1 MSNSKTYEIPA
12 GTVPSLSG
20 QVAIA
25 VVPVNPTTGDPI
37 LGGGGG
43 GGGDTSNI
51 KTNNTTIP
59 TTSALVGGSDG
70 TNIRP
75 VRTDASGNLRAVG
88 TRSDGDAVAGTTF
101 FNIGGSDG
109 TNLRNLRTDT
119 SGRPVVNAQ
128 PAPAASVSE
137 SAVSITGGAA
147 TNAAASNANRMTL
160 TLANPTASIVYW
172 STGTASASTFPL
184 YPQQV
189 ISLTASQIG
198 TGAISVFSASS
209 VTIRALETSR

>member
-1 MSNSKTYEIPA
+1 MAQFKLD
-12 GTVPSLSG
+12 GKDVD
-20 QVAIA
+20 A
-25 VVPVNPTTGDPI
+25 VVLVDTDGLPYAA
-37 LGGGGG
+37 GGGG

-51 KTNNTTIP
+51 KTNGTTIP

-70 TNIRP
+70 TNIR
-75 VRTDASGNLRAVG
+75 AFRA
-88 TRSDGDAVAGTTF
+88 DTT
-101 FNIGGSDG
+101 
-109 TNLRNLRTDT
+109 
-119 SGRPVVNAQ
+119 GRQIVNAQ
-128 PAPAASVSE
+128 PSPAASVSE
-137 SAVSITGGAA
+137 GAISITGGAS

-184 YPQQV
+184 YPQQI

-198 TGAISVFSASS
+198 TGAITVFSDSS